1 MTGKAMREQTAAIA
15 KALLVVTLLF
25 APAAAGAQPL
35 APAAADAQPPAD
47 DGNVVVHLIK
57 DVAIDYKNF
66 VSLDN
71 APWIG
76 LGGAAAAIMHA
87 GDDTVDRYV
96 VESNPATL
104 NGGNE
109 YGAQYFQLPLAVA
122 WWAIASA
129 AGSERHAAVGRDLLR
144 VQLSVVSWN
153 FAIKL
158 IADRTRPN
166 GDPRS
171 FPSGHAANTFATAM
185 VLQEHY
191 GWKAGLPA
199 FAAATYT
206 SISRV
211 LEHQHWA
218 SDVVFGAAVG
228 MAAGRTVTLHVRETR
243 VSIAPLAVPGGG
255 GVMVTAL
262 R

>member
-1 MTGKAMREQTAAIA
+1 MREPTTAIA
-15 KALLVVTLLF
+15 KALLVVTLLL

-87 GDDTVDRYV
+87 GDDTIDHWV
-96 VESNPATL
+96 VENNPAALT
-104 NGGNE
+104 GGAE
-109 YGAQYFQLPLAVA
+109 WGTQYLQLPLAVG

-129 AGSERHAAVGRDLLR
+129 AGSTRHAAAGRDLLR
-144 VQLSVVSWN
+144 AQLSVVGWTY
-153 FAIKL
+153 AIKFA
-158 IADRTRPN
+158 ADRTRPN

-171 FPSGHAANTFATAM
+171 FPSGHASNSFAAAM
-185 VLQEHY
+185 VLEEHY
-191 GWKAGLPA
+191 GWKVGLPA
-199 FAAATYT
+199 FLAATYT
-206 SISRV
+206 SVSRV
-211 LEHQHWA
+211 VEHQHWA

-228 MAAGRTVTLHVRETR
+228 MTAGRTVTIRLRETR